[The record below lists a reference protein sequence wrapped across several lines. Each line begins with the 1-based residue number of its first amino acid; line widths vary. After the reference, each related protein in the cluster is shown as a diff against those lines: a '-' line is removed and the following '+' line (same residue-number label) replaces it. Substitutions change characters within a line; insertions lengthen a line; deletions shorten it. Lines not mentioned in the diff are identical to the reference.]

1 MGRPGCHHGMEQK
14 ERMEDFGPRRPCM
27 CALVYSIIITSSAGH
42 SLYFKNSSG
51 GSEPPQEG
59 LLNIFAKPWSVLC
72 MCVGGWLCQD
82 WDNKWIEST
91 LFLEPVEDGFK
102 SLCVQRLL

>member
-1 MGRPGCHHGMEQK
+1 
-14 ERMEDFGPRRPCM
+14 
-27 CALVYSIIITSSAGH
+27 
-42 SLYFKNSSG
+42 
-51 GSEPPQEG
+51 
-59 LLNIFAKPWSVLC
+59 

>member
-1 MGRPGCHHGMEQK
+1 MGRRGCHHGMEQK

-59 LLNIFAKPWSVLC
+59 LLNIFAKQMECAVHVCW
-72 MCVGGWLCQD
+72 
-82 WDNKWIEST
+82 
-91 LFLEPVEDGFK
+91 
-102 SLCVQRLL
+102 RLAVSRLGQQVD

>member
-27 CALVYSIIITSSAGH
+27 CSLVYSIIITSSAGH

-51 GSEPPQEG
+51 GSEPPQES
-59 LLNIFAKPWSVLC
+59 LLNIFAKPC
-72 MCVGGWLCQD
+72 MECAVHVCW
-82 WDNKWIEST
+82 
-91 LFLEPVEDGFK
+91 
-102 SLCVQRLL
+102 RLAVSRLGQQVD

>member
-1 MGRPGCHHGMEQK
+1 
-14 ERMEDFGPRRPCM
+14 
-27 CALVYSIIITSSAGH
+27 
-42 SLYFKNSSG
+42 
-51 GSEPPQEG
+51 
-59 LLNIFAKPWSVLC
+59 

-91 LFLEPVEDGFK
+91 LFLEPVEDGFT